1 MLKSCFFAIG
11 LFVTLCGAS
20 LLFVDR
26 VILNVNEDIQ
36 TESAIS
42 SMFSSVTPEQQKVI
56 DPPEWAAFSF
66 MSVGAVTML
75 YSVAL
80 PKKKEQ

>member
-1 MLKSCFFAIG
+1 MVKSCFFAIG
-11 LFVTLCGAS
+11 MFATLCGVS
-20 LLFVDR
+20 LLFVDK
-26 VILNVNEDIQ
+26 VVLNGNEEPQ

-56 DPPEWAAFSF
+56 DPPEWAAFSL

-80 PKKKEQ
+80 PKKRE